1 MRPQLRR
8 HATRAAAA
16 AGAIAL
22 AIAVT
27 VTAVTPSVSAAPT
40 RLARHRQGH
49 HIRPQH
55 LPLHLRAR
63 LLHPNVLIGG
73 DVAFIGVTSPRTSH
87 RPVSVQALIEGHWSQ
102 VARTVTDHDG
112 YFLAKFWPHTLGR
125 IPLRVRAVGIPAQ
138 RARVAGSVATVY
150 HQVIASW
157 YSLPGATTAC
167 GEQLDAGTLGVAN
180 KTLPCGTKVTLRV
193 GSRSITVPVIDR
205 GPYVAGRDYDLTY
218 ATKQALDVGGVS
230 LIWASA

>member
-8 HATRAAAA
+8 HATRAAAVV
-16 AGAIAL
+16 GALAL
-22 AIAVT
+22 AIAAT
-27 VTAVTPSVSAAPT
+27 VTAVTPSVSAA
-40 RLARHRQGH
+40 RAARARIARHRQGH

-73 DVAFIGVTSPRTSH
+73 DVAFIGVTSPRSAH

-102 VARTVTDHDG
+102 VARTMTDREG
-112 YFLAKFWPHTLGR
+112 YFLAKFWPRSLGR
-125 IPLRVRAVGIPAQ
+125 IPLRVRAAGIPAQ

-180 KTLPCGTKVTLRV
+180 KTLPCGTRVTLR
-193 GSRSITVPVIDR
+193 G
-205 GPYVAGRDYDLTY
+205 L
-218 ATKQALDVGGVS
+218 
-230 LIWASA
+230 